1 MKKKKESKIKKEK
14 KVNGWKKIFHS
25 NSNQKREGMAILILA
40 KIDFK
45 SYKTKETKRHY
56 ILIKGSVQQEDK
68 TIINIYTP
76 NNRLKIHEAKWIE
89 QTVLYHPTCRI
100 HVLLRFTRHILQ
112 ETPCVRP

>member
-1 MKKKKESKIKKEK
+1 MNGLKKM
-14 KVNGWKKIFHS
+14 FHS
-25 NSNQKREGMAILILA
+25 NSNQKREGMAILILD

-56 ILIKGSVQQEDK
+56 ILIKGSVQQYK

-89 QTVLYHPTCRI
+89 QTDSFISPYLQNTCSSQI
-100 HVLLRFTRHILQ
+100 YKAHSPGDTM
-112 ETPCVRP
+112 C